1 MHYRLLILLIFTFA
15 VNPSL
20 AFANKVENLF
30 QESYH
35 QLLGKVANASPIFG
49 DPVSVEQAIKSQDGK
64 DRVKRL
70 KKRIAVTRMLV
81 ADGQLQSEKK
91 ISFPFVQMT
100 ASQLIKAGE
109 KWVLIAQAQTDEG
122 KEEEEQK
129 CPEKEGTVETKEVEG
144 GTGKPQE
151 EVIIIEKKRRDN
163 RFDIFDDDEFNLFD
177 ILAFPFRLI
186 GMILELLFNILLFP
200 FKLLSKIL
208 F

>member
-1 MHYRLLILLIFTFA
+1 MFYRLLILLTFIFA

-20 AFANKVENLF
+20 AFANKVETLF
-30 QESYH
+30 HESYH
-35 QLLGKVANASPIFG
+35 QLLEKVADVSPLFA
-49 DPVSVEQAIKSQDGK
+49 DSVSVEQTIKSQDGK

-70 KKRIAVTRMLV
+70 KKRIAVTHMLL
-81 ADGQLQSEKK
+81 ADGQLQSEEKV
-91 ISFPFVQMT
+91 SCLFTQMT

-109 KWVLIAQAQTDEG
+109 KWVLMAQAQTDKG
-122 KEEEEQK
+122 KDEEEQK
-129 CPEKEGTVETKEVEG
+129 GPEKEGAVETKEVEE

-151 EVIIIEKKRRDN
+151 KVIIIEKKRRDN

-200 FKLLSKIL
+200 FKIISKIL

>member
-1 MHYRLLILLIFTFA
+1 MFYRLLILLTFIFA

-20 AFANKVENLF
+20 AFANKVEILF
-30 QESYH
+30 HGSYH
-35 QLLGKVANASPIFG
+35 QLLEKVADVSPLFA
-49 DPVSVEQAIKSQDGK
+49 DPVSVEQTIKSQDGK

-70 KKRIAVTRMLV
+70 KKLIAVTHMLL
-81 ADGQLQSEKK
+81 ADGKLQSEEKV
-91 ISFPFVQMT
+91 SCLFTQMT

-109 KWVLIAQAQTDEG
+109 KWVLMAQAQTDEG
-122 KEEEEQK
+122 NEEEQK
-129 CPEKEGTVETKEVEG
+129 GPEKEGTLETKEVEE
-144 GTGKPQE
+144 GTGKPPE
-151 EVIIIEKKRRDN
+151 KVIIIEKKRRDN

-200 FKLLSKIL
+200 FKILSKIL

>member
-1 MHYRLLILLIFTFA
+1 MYCRLLILFIFTFA
-15 VNPSL
+15 VNQSL
-20 AFANKVENLF
+20 AFASKVENHF

-35 QLLGKVANASPIFG
+35 QLLEKVADASPIFG

-129 CPEKEGTVETKEVEG
+129 WPEKEGTVETKEVEG

>member
-20 AFANKVENLF
+20 TFANKVENLF

-35 QLLGKVANASPIFG
+35 QLLEKVADASPIFG

-129 CPEKEGTVETKEVEG
+129 GPEKEGTVETKEVEG

-151 EVIIIEKKRRDN
+151 KVIIIEKKRRDN

>member
-20 AFANKVENLF
+20 TFANKLENLF

-35 QLLGKVANASPIFG
+35 QLLEKVADASPIFG

-109 KWVLIAQAQTDEG
+109 KWVLMAQAQTDEG
-122 KEEEEQK
+122 KEEEQK
-129 CPEKEGTVETKEVEG
+129 GPEKEGAVETKEVEG
-144 GTGKPQE
+144 ETGKPQE
-151 EVIIIEKKRRDN
+151 KVIIIEKKRRDN

>member
-1 MHYRLLILLIFTFA
+1 
-15 VNPSL
+15 
-20 AFANKVENLF
+20 
-30 QESYH
+30 
-35 QLLGKVANASPIFG
+35 
-49 DPVSVEQAIKSQDGK
+49 
-64 DRVKRL
+64 
-70 KKRIAVTRMLV
+70 
-81 ADGQLQSEKK
+81 
-91 ISFPFVQMT
+91 MT

-129 CPEKEGTVETKEVEG
+129 WPEKEGTVETKEVEG